1 MRYGREWA
9 SKLLVWALAGGGMY
23 AISQANNPRLDNQL
37 LAWIVLIAVA
47 AIATVDMTVSGAI
60 GAWANFA
67 TGLPAPTR
75 NLYWQGWSMTSAQSY
90 KLRLDTTG
98 ALGVRTNGDAYIDT
112 TLTYIAAD

>member
-1 MRYGREWA
+1 M
-9 SKLLVWALAGGGMY
+9 SQTKLPALAEPGFTNSLSSTMSGTGVKSVDERGGVV
-23 AISQANNPRLDNQL
+23 Q
-37 LAWIVLIAVA
+37 
-47 AIATVDMTVSGAI
+47 ATVDMTVSGAI

-75 NLYWQGWSMTSAQSY
+75 SLYWQGWSMESTQSY

-98 ALGVRTNGDAYIDT
+98 ALSVRTNGGTYIDT